1 MERIPLL
8 LIAGKNE
15 NRAEDLSIQIEPS
28 LSMLSSMIHLF
39 RLQRQFR
46 QAADLCR
53 LGLEYYPDHYGLR
66 VLLATCRLDLGNQE
80 AARSEMQALAADLQP
95 LAPSLRDWGAL
106 ARNRG
111 LEEISEWALL
121 LAQVL
126 DKFPQEPAIL
136 PEAARPAEPS
146 PDTLVVPTLK
156 KWLAQLQQP
165 E

>member
-1 MERIPLL
+1 MEKIPLF

-15 NRAEDLSIQIEPS
+15 GRSEDLSIQIEPS
-28 LSMLSSMIHLF
+28 VSMLSSMIHLF
-39 RLQRQFR
+39 RRQGQYQ

-66 VLLATCRLDLGNQE
+66 VLSATCRLDLGNRD
-80 AARSEMQALAADLQP
+80 AAQGEMKALAADLQP
-95 LAPSLRDWGAL
+95 LAPSLREWGSL

-111 LEEISEWALL
+111 LEEISEWAFL
-121 LAQVL
+121 LARIL
-126 DKFPQEPAIL
+126 DKFPEENESASLEGQT
-136 PEAARPAEPS
+136 REPS
-146 PDTLVVPTLK
+146 PDSLVVPTLK

>member
-1 MERIPLL
+1 MEKIPLL

-15 NRAEDLSIQIEPS
+15 GRAEGLSIQIEPS

-39 RLQRQFR
+39 RHQGQFR

-66 VLLATCRLDLGNQE
+66 VLSATCRLDLGNQE
-80 AARSEMQALAADLQP
+80 AARSEMQTLAADLQP

-106 ARNRG
+106 ARGQG

-126 DKFPQEPAIL
+126 DRFPQAPPQ
-136 PEAARPAEPS
+136 PEAGHPAEPS
-146 PDTLVVPTLK
+146 PDSLVVPTLK

>member
-1 MERIPLL
+1 MEKKPLL

-15 NRAEDLSIQIEPS
+15 GRAEDLSIQIEPS

-39 RLQRQFR
+39 RRQGQFR

-66 VLLATCRLDLGNQE
+66 VLSATCRLDLGNQE
-80 AARSEMQALAADLQP
+80 AARSEMQTLAADLQP

-106 ARNRG
+106 ARHRG

-126 DKFPQEPAIL
+126 DKFPQDPA
-136 PEAARPAEPS
+136 PQSEAGRPAEPS
-146 PDTLVVPTLK
+146 PNSLVVPTLQ